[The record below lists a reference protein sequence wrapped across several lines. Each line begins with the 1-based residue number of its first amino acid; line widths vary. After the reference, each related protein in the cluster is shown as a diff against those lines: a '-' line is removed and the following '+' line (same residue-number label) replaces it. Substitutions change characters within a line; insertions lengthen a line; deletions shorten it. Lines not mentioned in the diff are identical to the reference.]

1 MYADVEVL
9 LLFMVSF
16 DSLYFSWDQRSGFT
30 LVCKRHTSL
39 PDARDLDRATSH
51 AQKRVRE
58 LHFHE
63 FAIQS
68 LYLKSAFN
76 VG

>member
-1 MYADVEVL
+1 MNADVEVL

-16 DSLYFSWDQRSGFT
+16 DSLYFSLDQRSGFT
-30 LVCKRHTSL
+30 LVCVKDTQVYLMRVT
-39 PDARDLDRATSH
+39 
-51 AQKRVRE
+51 QKRVRE